1 MINDHEFMMCQRCQ
15 TEAVIAHIFYLLSRY
30 AFEPTPD
37 LAQSIRVHL
46 EELVRRDNISV
57 RLHDAT
63 EKLAYFWRNLCRHQ
77 GDENL
82 ASTATP
88 SSRLN

>member
-1 MINDHEFMMCQRCQ
+1 MINDNEFVICQRCQ

-46 EELVRRDNISV
+46 DELLRRDNLSV
-57 RLHDAT
+57 QLEHAT
-63 EKLAYFWRNLCRHQ
+63 EKLAYFWSNLCQNQ
-77 GDENL
+77 GGETL
-82 ASTATP
+82 APMAMP